1 MLDLLNFY
9 VTLGEEYGASLRL
22 DERES
27 KIEKSIYLMRRNR
40 LSGDRLS
47 FTVRQAIET
56 SRDSNRVKL
65 VEKIVVYLRDGA
77 RSLRSLINKIV

>member
-9 VTLGEEYGASLRL
+9 VILGEEYGASLRL

-40 LSGDRLS
+40 LSADRLS
-47 FTVRQAIET
+47 FTVTQAIET
-56 SRDSNRVKL
+56 SRDSNRV
-65 VEKIVVYLRDGA
+65 
-77 RSLRSLINKIV
+77 